1 MMALLLQFW
10 PYLIGAAAAVFAG
23 WKLRQSG
30 GNAERMKQMKVEL
43 AAAKDRLEMD
53 REAAD
58 IEQRVSDLSEDEA
71 LKEAMRWSRH

>member
-10 PYLIGAAAAVFAG
+10 PYIIGAAAVVFAG

-53 REAAD
+53 WEAAD
-58 IEQRVSDLSEDEA
+58 IEQRVSDLSDDEA